1 MRFWRCPDGTGV
13 RYDRVN
19 DARLD
24 HEWSVPSE
32 LPMLRGSLVWKLT
45 IWFLLLSLLP
55 IGVIVLFVRQDVSEE
70 LTNLAKEDTGSQ
82 VSLLA
87 NEISSAIDDR
97 RLQELIGGATNETQ
111 VAFLVG
117 EDGAYVAHGDE
128 AGFGGLMSDDFSAEV
143 VRHVLDGTD
152 GVVVEEGT
160 GRFVGFSTVPA
171 GALGRR
177 TLFGLLPIKAVL
189 AMDESVV
196 SAPMSRIER
205 SAIVQLVVTLLVIS
219 MAIGVAVWVVVRP
232 IQRLTSAAQEVGA
245 GNLDVQIDPAN
256 MKGELKV
263 LTNAFNQMTRQV
275 AGRTRELEELGRAI
289 LNGPP
294 DASTLSEVLGEHV
307 SLMFPHSQL
316 EIRVFPDQTLL
327 RHPDDRQP
335 VAGSAWE
342 WLATQSEAQHFL
354 PGEVPPWDTQAADD
368 ALVVTPVLDV
378 ETKEPI
384 GGIHLSLPAT
394 LARHL
399 GLRELV
405 DHHLD
410 LGGAPGRANTG
421 DKMLTLVASA
431 LAGGDCIDDADALR
445 AGGTVGVLGCVVKAP
460 STLGTFLRS
469 FRWGHVRQLDRVSRQ
484 LLARAW
490 AAGAGP
496 GDSSLTI
503 DLDST
508 ICETYGLAKE
518 GARHHGYTGAG
529 GYHPLLAI
537 AAGTGEVLMSR
548 LREGR
553 ANTARGAAH
562 FLRETVGRVRYG
574 GARGQLTVRADS
586 GFYAHTVVAACR
598 EMDVRFSITI
608 RQRASLRDLIEAIP
622 EEDWTPIPYWMDGAA
637 DVAETTYT
645 PFQTKPDA
653 APVRLIVRR
662 VKPTPGS
669 QLALFARYSYH
680 AFITDRD
687 GETLELEADHR
698 RHAEVENAI
707 RDLKYGVGLNHMPSA
722 RFAANGAWLAGQV
735 MAHNLARWTA
745 RIGLGERTVIT
756 KTLRRRVFALV
767 GRITR
772 SARRLTLHLPRR
784 WPWETQFSRALA
796 RLQAIPFPA

>member
-1 MRFWRCPDGTGV
+1 MLPQNNPD
-13 RYDRVN
+13 RIRILFD
-19 DARLD
+19 DHRL
-24 HEWSVPSE
+24 V
-32 LPMLRGSLVWKLT
+32 
-45 IWFLLLSLLP
+45 
-55 IGVIVLFVRQDVSEE
+55 
-70 LTNLAKEDTGSQ
+70 
-82 VSLLA
+82 A
-87 NEISSAIDDR
+87 NA
-97 RLQELIGGATNETQ
+97 
-111 VAFLVG
+111 
-117 EDGAYVAHGDE
+117 
-128 AGFGGLMSDDFSAEV
+128 
-143 VRHVLDGTD
+143 
-152 GVVVEEGT
+152 
-160 GRFVGFSTVPA
+160 
-171 GALGRR
+171 
-177 TLFGLLPIKAVL
+177 GLL
-189 AMDESVV
+189 
-196 SAPMSRIER
+196 
-205 SAIVQLVVTLLVIS
+205 
-219 MAIGVAVWVVVRP
+219 
-232 IQRLTSAAQEVGA
+232 
-245 GNLDVQIDPAN
+245 
-256 MKGELKV
+256 
-263 LTNAFNQMTRQV
+263 
-275 AGRTRELEELGRAI
+275 
-289 LNGPP
+289 
-294 DASTLSEVLGEHV
+294 
-307 SLMFPHSQL
+307 
-316 EIRVFPDQTLL
+316 
-327 RHPDDRQP
+327 
-335 VAGSAWE
+335 
-342 WLATQSEAQHFL
+342 
-354 PGEVPPWDTQAADD
+354 
-368 ALVVTPVLDV
+368 
-378 ETKEPI
+378 
-384 GGIHLSLPAT
+384 LPAT

-469 FRWGHVRQLDRVSRQ
+469 FRWGHVRQLDRVSRR

-496 GDSSLTI
+496 GDSLLTI

-518 GARHHGYTGAG
+518 GARHHGYTGAR

-598 EMDVRFSITI
+598 KMDVRFSITI

-637 DVAETTYT
+637 DVAETTYI

-662 VKPTPGS
+662 VKPAPGS
-669 QLALFARYSYH
+669 QLALFATYSYH
-680 AFITDRD
+680 GFITDRD

-698 RHAEVENAI
+698 RHAEIENAI
-707 RDLKYGVGLNHMPSA
+707 RDLKYGVGLNHLPSG
-722 RFAANGAWLAGQV
+722 RFAANGAWLAVQV

-745 RIGLGERTVIT
+745 RIGLGQQIVTT
-756 KTLRRRVFALV
+756 KTLRRRVFALA

-784 WPWETQFSRALA
+784 WPWEEQFSRALA
-796 RLQAIPFPA
+796 RLRAIPLPA